1 MPGKKITDH
10 QVKKYN
16 QHRNKHSQVAA
27 AAKAG
32 ISERSASRCLTPPKK
47 YLNKSTTCGASV
59 FIAVDLFIISSQTI
73 SFLVLPGIASMPR
86 VW

>member
-32 ISERSASRCLTPPKK
+32 ISERSAIDFQINSFQV
-47 YLNKSTTCGASV
+47 G
-59 FIAVDLFIISSQTI
+59 SSNILILKT
-73 SFLVLPGIASMPR
+73 FLHQNGSYSSESL
-86 VW
+86 